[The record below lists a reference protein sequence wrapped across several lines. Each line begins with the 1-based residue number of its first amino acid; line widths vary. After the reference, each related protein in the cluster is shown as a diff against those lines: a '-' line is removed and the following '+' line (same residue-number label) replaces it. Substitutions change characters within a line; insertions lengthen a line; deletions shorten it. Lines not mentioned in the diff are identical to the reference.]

1 MAFAL
6 TSGNLFSQQF
16 ASTGIEVNF
25 GINSINPVA
34 TLTNVTTYMES
45 DDFNSLGISAG
56 LYQVNTN
63 GFDSTTHSIA
73 FLGAKNPRFWC
84 SVSGGGVQKAYYSIE
99 FDSHEDYGKW
109 QDAMMESEFWP
120 EFQKFINE
128 GYPDIEYIS
137 TDIYYSMI

>member
-1 MAFAL
+1 MIVIAVTKWEGTPEKIQETVDNVKAAADL
-6 TSGNLFSQQF
+6 H
-16 ASTGIEVNF
+16 AS
-25 GINSINPVA
+25 
-34 TLTNVTTYMES
+34 
-45 DDFNSLGISAG
+45 
-56 LYQVNTN
+56 
-63 GFDSTTHSIA
+63 
-73 FLGAKNPRFWC
+73 LGAKNPRFWR

>member
-1 MAFAL
+1 MVSDKSL
-6 TSGNLFSQQF
+6 EWGGLS
-16 ASTGIEVNF
+16 GIEVNM
-25 GINSINPVA
+25 
-34 TLTNVTTYMES
+34 NV
-45 DDFNSLGISAG
+45 
-56 LYQVNTN
+56 
-63 GFDSTTHSIA
+63 IA
-73 FLGAKNPRFWC
+73 VTKWEGTPEKIQETVDNVKAAADLHASLGAKNPRFWR